1 MIGGLET
8 DAGES
13 VTHRSWNIDCR
24 SSRCVYALDSGAL
37 PPLNL
42 RAKGSFFGTS
52 NLCQPSACNV
62 DLNFQ
67 QHQHRQQLLE

>member
-24 SSRCVYALDSGAL
+24 LSRCVCDLDSEAL

-42 RAKGSFFGTS
+42 LGLVSSALVAYASRRPVTS
-52 NLCQPSACNV
+52 T
-62 DLNFQ
+62 
-67 QHQHRQQLLE
+67 